1 MDCSLPGP
9 SVHGI
14 LQARTLEWVA
24 ISFSRGT
31 SWPRKWTQV
40 SSIAGRYFTDWA
52 TREVRAFYFLW
63 YVQIFVNRCMKNYG
77 NIIFLS
83 FLKKLML
90 KMSILISA
98 CFFSY
103 IHSLPLAALFC
114 APGGWSLQPY
124 HLDSFA
130 FSLWLGWPNESWRKL
145 EDDRGDGV
153 FILPS
158 LTARG
163 SPNSYVPL

>member
-90 KMSILISA
+90 KMSILIST

-114 APGGWSLQPY
+114 APGGWSLSSLVKWLKLSWEKDKFYFKIFSSFQPKGT
-124 HLDSFA
+124 SEIIK
-130 FSLWLGWPNESWRKL
+130 SNP
-145 EDDRGDGV
+145 
-153 FILPS
+153 P
-158 LTARG
+158 
-163 SPNSYVPL
+163 